1 MATRKWKIQ
10 TEEVKKTENRK
21 RQKWN
26 DRKKGKKVLC
36 CGTEELRVFGEENC
50 ASAHDRKSAVYN
62 IFAAK
67 LCFISALDPQKYT
80 GLPK

>member
-1 MATRKWKIQ
+1 M
-10 TEEVKKTENRK
+10 E
-21 RQKWN
+21 RQ
-26 DRKKGKKVLC
+26 KKGKKGVVLWH
-36 CGTEELRVFGEENC
+36 GRVESVFGEENC